1 MFVEGIFVFMRCRPE
16 PMLSVS
22 HLICRSKAG
31 AYAFKIEH
39 VSVNTEECLVDY
51 NWGVQRAHLKGGSYK
66 ILEGGIGRP
75 SNVVVIYT
83 QISF

>member
-1 MFVEGIFVFMRCRPE
+1 
-16 PMLSVS
+16 ML
-22 HLICRSKAG
+22 
-31 AYAFKIEH
+31 
-39 VSVNTEECLVDY
+39 SVNTEECLVDY

-66 ILEGGIGRP
+66 ILEGAIGRP